1 MNIPIEHAMSFMQTE
16 IEEFIYQKMQES
28 QVSAGIMEKIL
39 ESALCQIRKL
49 KSQDLEKF
57 ILEMNKK
64 MPEVYEEKIEKQTA
78 KIDDLGV
85 EKDRS
90 L

>member
-1 MNIPIEHAMSFMQTE
+1 MNIPIEHALNIIQTE

-28 QVSAGIMEKIL
+28 RLSAGLMEKIL
-39 ESALCQIRKL
+39 EGVLCQIRKL
-49 KSQDLEKF
+49 KTRDLEKF

-64 MPEVYEEKIEKQTA
+64 MPEVFEEKIEKQTV
-78 KIDDLGV
+78 KCDDLGV
-85 EKDRS
+85 KKDGS

>member
-1 MNIPIEHAMSFMQTE
+1 MNIPIENALNIIQTE

-28 QVSAGIMEKIL
+28 RLSAGRMEKIL
-39 ESALCQIRKL
+39 EGVLCQIRKL
-49 KSQDLEKF
+49 KTRDLEKF

-64 MPEVYEEKIEKQTA
+64 MPEVFEEKIEKQTV
-78 KIDDLGV
+78 KSDDLGV
-85 EKDRS
+85 KKDGS

>member
-64 MPEVYEEKIEKQTA
+64 MPEIYEERIEKHTTS
-78 KIDDLGV
+78 IDDFKRAADGNL
-85 EKDRS
+85 
-90 L
+90 

>member
-1 MNIPIEHAMSFMQTE
+1 MNIPIEHAMSFIQAE

-28 QVSAGIMEKIL
+28 QLSAGLMEKIL
-39 ESALCQIRKL
+39 ESVLCQIRKL

-78 KIDDLGV
+78 KIDNLGV
-85 EKDRS
+85 KKNGS

>member
-1 MNIPIEHAMSFMQTE
+1 MNIPIEHAMSFIQTE

-28 QVSAGIMEKIL
+28 QISSGLMEKIL
-39 ESALCQIRKL
+39 ESVLCQIRKL

-85 EKDRS
+85 K
-90 L
+90 

>member
-1 MNIPIEHAMSFMQTE
+1 MNIPIENALNIIQTE

-28 QVSAGIMEKIL
+28 RLSAGLMEKIL
-39 ESALCQIRKL
+39 EGVLCQIRKL
-49 KSQDLEKF
+49 KTRDLEKF

-64 MPEVYEEKIEKQTA
+64 MPEDFEEKIEKQTV
-78 KIDDLGV
+78 KSDDLGV
-85 EKDRS
+85 KKDGS

>member
-1 MNIPIEHAMSFMQTE
+1 MNIPIEHALNIIQTE

-28 QVSAGIMEKIL
+28 RLSAGLMEKIL
-39 ESALCQIRKL
+39 EGTLCQIRKL
-49 KSQDLEKF
+49 KTRDLEKF

-64 MPEVYEEKIEKQTA
+64 MPEVFEEKIEKQSV
-78 KIDDLGV
+78 KSDDLGV
-85 EKDRS
+85 KKDGS

>member
-1 MNIPIEHAMSFMQTE
+1 MNIPIEHAMSFIQTE

-28 QVSAGIMEKIL
+28 RLSAGLMEKIL
-39 ESALCQIRKL
+39 EGTLCQIRKL

-64 MPEVYEEKIEKQTA
+64 MPEVFEEKIEKQTA

-85 EKDRS
+85 KQDGS

>member
-1 MNIPIEHAMSFMQTE
+1 
-16 IEEFIYQKMQES
+16 
-28 QVSAGIMEKIL
+28 MEKVL
-39 ESALCQIRKL
+39 ESVLCQIRKL

-85 EKDRS
+85 KKDGS

>member
-1 MNIPIEHAMSFMQTE
+1 MNIPIENALNIIQTE

-28 QVSAGIMEKIL
+28 RLSAGLMEKIL
-39 ESALCQIRKL
+39 EGVLCQIRKL
-49 KSQDLEKF
+49 KTRDLEKF

-64 MPEVYEEKIEKQTA
+64 MPEVFEEKIEKQTV
-78 KIDDLGV
+78 KGDDLGV
-85 EKDRS
+85 KKDGS